1 MVSDHV
7 NWEGIAHFQST
18 VFPSDKIVF
27 NINAGI
33 KQMKKKLNETKCLWQ
48 LGI

>member
-18 VFPSDKIVF
+18 VFPNKVVF
-27 NINAGI
+27 NVNVDI
-33 KQMKKKLNETKCLWQ
+33 KTNREELNETKCLWQ
-48 LGI
+48 LL